1 MGDTVEDASASV
13 TRTPQVT
20 QVVDSSVATVM
31 LDSSHPVYLHL
42 SDSPRMVLVSSIF
55 YGKGY
60 GGWRRG
66 ILIALS
72 AKNKL
77 GFISGSFPQPKISS
91 DSFKPWTRCN
101 DMVISWVLN
110 SLSKEIAES
119 VLYSKTARDI
129 WTELEERFGQSNGPQ
144 LYLSTAKGNLRVSPS
159 KPGHCRILYQ
169 AETTLG

>member
-77 GFISGSFPQPKISS
+77 GFIDSSFLQPNISF
-91 DSFKPWTRCN
+91 DSFKQWTRCN
-101 DMVISWVLN
+101 DMAISLVLN
-110 SLSKEIAES
+110 SLSLSLSKKIVES

-129 WTELEERFGQSNGPQ
+129 WTELEERFG
-144 LYLSTAKGNLRVSPS
+144 
-159 KPGHCRILYQ
+159 
-169 AETTLG
+169 